1 MERTKKLQCL
11 PDVQAGVNGR
21 KKKKARLVLDS
32 FLNFRRLL
40 MAACPAW
47 WAFRFLRKGQA
58 PPPLLLSAKRNENFV
73 CYIFTVNDFP
83 CRLVLAAVPLNPPL
97 VVSGSA
103 FVPLILTTRL
113 ENPEAEILSIVD
125 RI

>member
-1 MERTKKLQCL
+1 MGLKIY
-11 PDVQAGVNGR
+11 AGGVSGKDRKTAMCECVNGR

-58 PPPLLLSAKRNENFV
+58 RRHNNYPR
-73 CYIFTVNDFP
+73 
-83 CRLVLAAVPLNPPL
+83 
-97 VVSGSA
+97 SG
-103 FVPLILTTRL
+103 TK
-113 ENPEAEILSIVD
+113 
-125 RI
+125 